1 MPPVRGVVA
10 ERDTAREGTPAG
22 VRERGGAAWARSERT
37 PMISTERHGDVLVVT
52 VDNPPVN
59 ALGTAVRRAIGE
71 ALASAQSDAAVAALV
86 IRGAGTLFSGGAD
99 ITEFGKPGGE
109 PGLPDLCDAVEAS
122 GKPVIAALHGTCFG
136 GGLELALSCHGRV
149 AAPSAKLGLP
159 EVKIGLLPGAGGTQ
173 RLPRLVGVARALD
186 MIVSGDPIDALAARD
201 AGLVD
206 RVVPEAALLDAA
218 IALAREA
225 AGRGPPRRTGAL
237 EAEGGTEDVERFV
250 AAKGRVLKGRDA
262 PAACIRAVR
271 GSFAL
276 PLAEGLAQ
284 ERRLF
289 GELLGGAQSKA
300 LRHAFFA
307 ERAANKIEGL
317 PADARP
323 LGVERVGIVG
333 AGTMG
338 GGIAMNF
345 LTAGLPVTMVE
356 RERAALDRGVAL
368 IRANYERSAKRGK
381 FTGEEVE
388 AAMGRLTPVL
398 ELGALADCDLVIEAA
413 FELMDVKKEI
423 FGRLD
428 RICKAGAILASNTS
442 YLDIDEIAAAT
453 SRPGSVLGLHFF
465 SPANVMRLL
474 EVVRGAETEPAVLA
488 TAMAVGK
495 RLGKVAVVS
504 GVCHGFV
511 GNRMLNPRQEQAD
524 ALILEGAAPEDV
536 DRVMLEFGMPMGP
549 FQMADLAGLDLGWTH
564 ETSKGE
570 TVRDILCQRGR
581 RGQKTAKGFYDY
593 DADRRRTPSAEV
605 KAVIA
610 EVAAR
615 QGVARRA
622 IGDDEIRERL
632 LYSMVNEGAK
642 ILDEGIAQRASDID
656 VVWINGYGWPAATG
670 GPMFWAESIGYG
682 TVVAGLAKHRDRL
695 GEAGEPSPRLVAA
708 DRI

>member
-1 MPPVRGVVA
+1 
-10 ERDTAREGTPAG
+10 
-22 VRERGGAAWARSERT
+22 
-37 PMISTERHGDVLVVT
+37 MISTARHGDVLVVT

-71 ALASAQSDAAVAALV
+71 AVASAQADAGIVATV
-86 IRGAGTLFSGGAD
+86 IGGAGKLFSGGAD

-109 PGLPDLCDAVEAS
+109 PGLPELCDAVEAS
-122 GKPVIAALHGTCFG
+122 AKPVIAALHGTCFG
-136 GGLELALSCHGRV
+136 GGLELPLSCHGRV
-149 AAPSAKLGLP
+149 AAPSARLGLP
-159 EVKIGLLPGAGGTQ
+159 EVKLGLLPGAGGTQ

-186 MIVSGDPIDALAARD
+186 MIVSGDPIGADAALA

-206 RVVPEAALLDAA
+206 RVVPEAELLAGAVAFARDAA
-218 IALAREA
+218 ARGA
-225 AGRGPPRRTGAL
+225 PRRTGER
-237 EAEGGTEDVERFV
+237 EAQGGVAAVDAFT
-250 AAKGRVLKGRDA
+250 AAKGRALGGRDA

-271 GSFAL
+271 GAVEL
-276 PLAEGLAQ
+276 PLADGLAQ

-289 GELLGGAQSKA
+289 VDLLGGAQSKA

-317 PADARP
+317 PADAKP
-323 LGVERVGIVG
+323 LKVERVGIVG

-338 GGIAMNF
+338 GGIAMTF
-345 LTAGLPVTMVE
+345 LSAGIPVTMVE
-356 RERAALDRGVAL
+356 RERGALDRGVAL
-368 IRANYERSAKRGK
+368 IRSNYERSAKRGR
-381 FTGEEVE
+381 FTPDEVE

-398 ELGALADCDLVIEAA
+398 EFDALHDCDLVIEAA
-413 FELMDVKKEI
+413 FELLEVKTEI

-428 RICKAGAILASNTS
+428 RICRPGAILASNTS
-442 YLDIDEIAAAT
+442 YLDIDAIAAAT
-453 SRPGSVLGLHFF
+453 SRPGSVLGMHFF
-465 SPANVMRLL
+465 SPANVMKLL
-474 EVVRGAETEPAVLA
+474 EVVRGARTEPAVLA
-488 TAMAVGK
+488 TAMALAK

-504 GVCHGFV
+504 GVCHGFI
-511 GNRMLNPRQEQAD
+511 GNRMLNPRQAQAN

-549 FQMADLAGLDLGWTH
+549 FQMADLAGLDLGWTA

-570 TVRDILCQRGR
+570 TVRDILCERGR
-581 RGQKTAKGFYDY
+581 RGQKTGKGFYDY
-593 DADRRRTPSAEV
+593 DADRRRTPSDEV

-615 QGVARRA
+615 QGVARRT

-656 VVWINGYGWPAATG
+656 VVWINGYGWPATTG
-670 GPMFWAESIGYG
+670 GPMFWAESVGFDR
-682 TVVAGLAKHRDRL
+682 VAAGLARHRDRL
-695 GEAGEPSPRLVAA
+695 GDAGEPSPRLLSRSA
-708 DRI
+708 